1 MSTKVSD
8 VTVVGGLGFGSV
20 YMNFVSTYGGAV
32 ITTLAILVAVVT
44 LVLRV
49 QEFMQ
54 NLKASKEGRP
64 TNGRKKRRQ

>member
-8 VTVVGGLGFGSV
+8 VTVVGGLGLGSV

-54 NLKASKEGRP
+54 NLKESNERRAP
-64 TNGRKKRRQ
+64 NGRKKRRQ

>member
-8 VTVVGGLGFGSV
+8 VTVVGGLGFGAA
-20 YMNFVSTYGGAV
+20 YMNFVSTYGTAV

-49 QEFMQ
+49 QEFMT
-54 NLKASKEGRP
+54 NLKNSKGRP
-64 TNGRKKRRQ
+64 ANGRRKRQ